1 MPKYIVAMDQGTT
14 SSRAVLFDSDCNI
27 VNIAQKEFEQFFP
40 DDGWVEHDPEEIW
53 ETSVATFKDVLAVS
67 KVDASDIMA
76 IGITNQRE
84 TTVVWEKAT
93 GNVIHKAIVW
103 QDRRTAA
110 YCEVLKAEGFEETIK
125 QKTGLLLDPYFS
137 GTKLKWILDSVPGAR
152 DQAAKGEL
160 LFGTIDT
167 FLLWRLTK
175 GESYYTDATNASRTL
190 LFNIHTQEWDEEL
203 LEKFDIPRSLLPE
216 VRDSSA
222 DFGLSDADLFGAAI
236 PITGMAGD
244 QHCAL
249 FGQGCFESGML
260 KSTYGTG
267 CFAILNTGSEAIQ
280 SDNKLLTTI
289 AYRLNGEVTYALEGS
304 IFIAGAA
311 VQWLR
316 DKMKLISHA
325 SETEAIAERTIDSK
339 GVYLVP
345 AFTGLGAPYWDAD
358 ARGALVG
365 LTRDAGA
372 DEIVV
377 ATLQSVCYQTRDLL
391 QAMSNDGLNTKQLR
405 VDGGMVANNWLSQCL
420 ADILKIP
427 VDRPVIAETTAL
439 GACYLAGLGIGHFA
453 SIDDLKNK
461 WQLERKFL
469 PLLEE
474 SIVDQRYQGWLKAVQ
489 RVRTNDAP

>member
-1 MPKYIVAMDQGTT
+1 MSKYILAMDQGTT
-14 SSRAVLFDSDCNI
+14 STRAVLFDSDCNI
-27 VNIAQKEFEQFFP
+27 VNIAQQEFEQFFP

-53 ETSVATFKDVLAVS
+53 ETSVSTFKSVLDIS
-67 KVDASDIMA
+67 KVDASDVMA

-84 TTVVWEKAT
+84 TTLVWEAAT
-93 GNVIHKAIVW
+93 GKVIHNAIVW

-110 YCEVLKAEGFEETIK
+110 YCDALKEEGFENTIK
-125 QKTGLLLDPYFS
+125 EKTGLLLDPYFS

-152 DQAAKGEL
+152 AKAENGEL
-160 LFGTIDT
+160 LFGTVDT
-167 FLLWRLTK
+167 FLLWRLTNGK
-175 GESYYTDATNASRTL
+175 SFYTDATNASRTL

-203 LEKFDIPRSLLPE
+203 LAKFDIPKSILPE
-216 VRDSSA
+216 VLDSSA
-222 DFGLSDADLFGAAI
+222 KFGVCDATLFGAPI
-236 PITGMAGD
+236 PITGIAGD

-267 CFAILNTGSEAIQ
+267 CFAVLNTGVKAIQ
-280 SDNKLLTTI
+280 SENKLLTTV

-304 IFIAGAA
+304 IFVAGAA

-325 SETEAIAERTIDSK
+325 SETEAIAEKTGDSK

-358 ARGALVG
+358 ARGAIIG
-365 LTRDAGA
+365 LTRDSGTE
-372 DEIVV
+372 EIVV

-391 QAMSNDGLNTKQLR
+391 QAMSDDGHSTKQLR

-420 ADILKIP
+420 ADTLKIP
-427 VDRPVIAETTAL
+427 VDRPVITETTAL
-439 GACYLAGLGIGHFA
+439 GACYFAALGVGLFN
-453 SIDDLKNK
+453 SIDDLKDK
-461 WQLERKFL
+461 WQLEKKFT
-469 PLLEE
+469 PQMEE
-474 SIVDQRYQGWLKAVQ
+474 DIVDQRYQGWLKAVE
-489 RVRTNDAP
+489 RVRIS